1 MKQWII
7 LIVCLGVI
15 LGVGIWQ
22 VCYLEKTALYTLSDI
37 EYVRNAAKNEN
48 FELAKKGAENIEK
61 TWNNVEKS
69 WHIFID
75 ANEIDRVEENIE
87 SIKSYIDE
95 GDKEEV
101 IANLNELNRLLSFI
115 VKKQKVK
122 IENVL

>member
-15 LGVGIWQ
+15 LGVGFWQ

-37 EYVRNAAKNEN
+37 EYVKNAAKNEN
-48 FELAKKGAENIEK
+48 FKLAKKGAENIEK

-75 ANEIDRVEENIE
+75 ANEIDRVEEHIE

-95 GDKEEV
+95 EDKEEV

>member
-48 FELAKKGAENIEK
+48 F
-61 TWNNVEKS
+61 
-69 WHIFID
+69 
-75 ANEIDRVEENIE
+75 R
-87 SIKSYIDE
+87 
-95 GDKEEV
+95 
-101 IANLNELNRLLSFI
+101 
-115 VKKQKVK
+115 
-122 IENVL
+122 

>member
-7 LIVCLGVI
+7 LIICLGII

-22 VCYLEKTALYTLSDI
+22 VSYLEKTALYTLSDI

-75 ANEIDRVEENIE
+75 ANEIDRVEEHIE

>member
-7 LIVCLGVI
+7 LIICLVFI
-15 LGVGIWQ
+15 VGVGVWQ
-22 VCYLEKTALYTLSDI
+22 VCYLEKTALYTLADI
-37 EYVRNAAKNEN
+37 EYVKNAANNEN
-48 FELAKKGAENIEK
+48 FKLAKKGAENIEK

-75 ANEIDRVEENIE
+75 ANEIDRVEEHIE
-87 SIKSYIDE
+87 SIKSYIE
-95 GDKEEV
+95 EEDKEEV
-101 IANLNELNRLLSFI
+101 IANLNELNRLFSFI